1 MSYLAAHLRSNV
13 SSRKIKHEQ
22 KQTLGD
28 KRMKDMMRKT
38 RPVVSGS
45 AQVKL
50 LKLDIIEI
58 EMKINRK
65 PDGRI

>member
-1 MSYLAAHLRSNV
+1 
-13 SSRKIKHEQ
+13 
-22 KQTLGD
+22 
-28 KRMKDMMRKT
+28 MKDMMRKT